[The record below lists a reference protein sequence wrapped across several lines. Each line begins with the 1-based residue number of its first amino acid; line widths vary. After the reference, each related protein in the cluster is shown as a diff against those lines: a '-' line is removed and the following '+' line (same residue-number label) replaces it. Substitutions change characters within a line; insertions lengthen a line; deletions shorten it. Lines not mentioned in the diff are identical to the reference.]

1 MKKDDFDALLS
12 IMKKAWQEERAKT
25 QMTLGALLKAL
36 GDRHGLDL
44 VDGFKNPH
52 CYRGHYED
60 VAFEPAGEAMN
71 VCDLIAICK
80 SAIGKTFE
88 GWKGGSFEMDETT
101 PVWIAERGE
110 SGRKLIGINC
120 DGSLETRDD
129 D

>member
-71 VCDLIAICK
+71 VCDLIAICN
-80 SAIGKTFE
+80 SAIGKTFF
-88 GWKGGSFEMDETT
+88 GRQGGSFEMDETT
-101 PVWIAERGE
+101 PVWIAERG
-110 SGRKLIGINC
+110 SYGGKLIGINA

>member
-110 SGRKLIGINC
+110 SGRKLVSINKY
-120 DGSLETRDD
+120 GLLETRDD

>member
-36 GDRHGLDL
+36 GDMHGLDT

-71 VCDLIAICK
+71 VCDLIAICN
-80 SAIGKTFE
+80 SAIGKTFF
-88 GWKGGSFEMDETT
+88 GRQGGSFEMDETT
-101 PVWIAERGE
+101 PVWIAERG
-110 SGRKLIGINC
+110 SYGGKLIGINA